1 MRSRSWSELSSERIK
16 RNSFMAILRCREPA
30 AKIANALITSDKLCW
45 ERFMK
50 NSKSMVCTYQQCP
63 LTAGTNAHA
72 DGLVFRLRE
81 IQSFKRPLDRDQ
93 GSMYQELS
101 SENSG
106 IDRTETYWINRSDDL
121 VALTK
126 DAEHSWFNVTL

>member
-1 MRSRSWSELSSERIK
+1 
-16 RNSFMAILRCREPA
+16 
-30 AKIANALITSDKLCW
+30 
-45 ERFMK
+45 MK

-72 DGLVFRLRE
+72 DGIVFRLRE

-101 SENSG
+101 LENPG

-126 DAEHSWFNVTL
+126 DAEHGWFNVTL